1 VRIAAHHNDPR
12 RYREHTE
19 SLNSSPE
26 ATMKYPQLPAF
37 PGALRPHANRITYR
51 SGTTIF
57 RAGNPTRWV
66 YYLESG
72 CVRLI
77 RRGRAGEEIVLHQ
90 ARARE
95 FFAEA
100 SIDSARYHCDAL
112 AMDAATVLRVSAADI
127 TNLVV
132 VDPEFAR
139 QWISLL
145 ARQLRTVRTRVERLS
160 LKSAA
165 ERIRHFV
172 LSGPPGAHGDVKLNG
187 TLKDLA
193 RDLGLTHE
201 TLYRTLAR
209 MERSGQIERQGDGL
223 RLL

>member
-1 VRIAAHHNDPR
+1 MNNP
-12 RYREHTE
+12 
-19 SLNSSPE
+19 
-26 ATMKYPQLPAF
+26 KF
-37 PGALRPHANRITYR
+37 PGFPAALHPHASCVTY
-51 SGTTIF
+51 GPGKTIF
-57 RAGNPTRWV
+57 RAGSATRWV
-66 YYLESG
+66 YYLASG

-90 ARARE
+90 AQAGE

-100 SIDSARYHCDAL
+100 SIDSARYHCDAV
-112 AMDAATVLRVSAADI
+112 AMETATVFRVSAVDL
-127 TNLVV
+127 TNLVAA
-132 VDPEFAR
+132 DSEFAR

-145 ARQLRTVRTRVERLS
+145 ARQLRAVRTRVERLS

-165 ERIRHFV
+165 ERIRHFL
-172 LSGPPGAHGDVKLNG
+172 LSGASGAAGYVKING

-209 MERSGQIERQGDGL
+209 MERSGQLERRGDGL